1 MYMKAGN
8 KEIKLYDENDTTYF
22 IDKTKPKSLKDLG
35 FNLSGRNADKSSK
48 HPFADK
54 SF

>member
-1 MYMKAGN
+1 MKTRH

-35 FNLSGRNADKSSK
+35 FKLPAEPPTKSSE
-48 HPFADK
+48 HPLAGK
-54 SF
+54 SI